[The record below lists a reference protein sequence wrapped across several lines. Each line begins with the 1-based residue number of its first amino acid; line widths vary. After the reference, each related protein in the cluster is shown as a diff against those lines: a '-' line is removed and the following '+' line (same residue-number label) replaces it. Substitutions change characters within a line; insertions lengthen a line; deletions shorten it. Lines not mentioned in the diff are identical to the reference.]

1 MPPIALPDPLLD
13 DGRVRLRAIAQADVG
28 WIARESRDPEVPRFT
43 TVPPENTE
51 ADVRE
56 FLAAQPGWR
65 AAGEQLHLLVTGAA
79 TGRRVGV
86 IGLHHFDWRHR
97 NAEVGYWTARDAR
110 RRGLTT
116 AAVRLLCAWAFTS
129 LGVERIELRPDSEN
143 AGSRALAE
151 RLGFRCEG
159 TLRAA
164 WRRPQERRDVLVYG
178 LLPGELT

>member
-1 MPPIALPDPLLD
+1 MAPIALPDPPLD
-13 DGRVRLRAIAQADVG
+13 DGEVRLRPFLQADVG
-28 WIARESRDPEVPRFT
+28 WIARESQDPEVPRFT

-51 ADVRE
+51 EDVRG

-65 AAGEQLHLLVTGAA
+65 AAGEQVHLLVVEAV

-86 IGLHHFDWRHR
+86 VGLHHLDWRHH

-116 AAVRLLCAWAFTS
+116 AAVRLICAWAFAS
-129 LGVERIELRPDSEN
+129 LGVERIELRPDVEN
-143 AGSRALAE
+143 VGSRALAE
-151 RLGFRCEG
+151 RLGFRLEG

-164 WRRPQERRDVLVYG
+164 WQRPRERRDVLVYG